1 MSDKMGGPAFPQP
14 MTADQQGGFHH
25 TDEHPDRIGGMR
37 LYDYYAAAAMQGLLA
52 EYGNIQ
58 TSNAAAFELAQA
70 AEIYASAMLTV
81 RNVRMNEQAI
91 AERGPYT

>member
-1 MSDKMGGPAFPQP
+1 MINVN
-14 MTADQQGGFHH
+14 FHH

-81 RNVRMNEQAI
+81 RNIRMNELTEDVENA
-91 AERGPYT
+91 RLDSGC